1 LGRRARCARGPSVSP
16 LSVSRSLTFTQI
28 LDHQAK
34 LSAAGETLT
43 KISVTGYSLGGV
55 IARYVLGVLHQR
67 GFFDSVRPVNFNTL
81 ATPHIGLPRYDT
93 VLGKLFRTL
102 GPKLLSKTGTQ
113 FYATDEWG
121 PRKRPIVEVMAD
133 PGTKSSSLDWA

>member
-1 LGRRARCARGPSVSP
+1 
-16 LSVSRSLTFTQI
+16 
-28 LDHQAK
+28 
-34 LSAAGETLT
+34 
-43 KISVTGYSLGGV
+43 
-55 IARYVLGVLHQR
+55 VLGVLHQR

-133 PGTKSSSLDWA
+133 PGTKTSSSDWG